1 LEVPNEMSN
10 DKWSVMYYETAN
22 GEEVVEKELRYFGTK
37 EFARILRTVDL
48 LEEFGTGLNEDYVA
62 HIDGKIWE
70 LRISRYR
77 VLYFAFH
84 GKQFVLLRAFMK
96 KTRKTPRKEI
106 KTAQNR
112 MDDYITRFK

>member
-1 LEVPNEMSN
+1 VENEMSE
-10 DKWSVMYYETAN
+10 DRWSAVYYETVD
-22 GEEVVEKELRYFGTK
+22 GEEVVENEMKDFGAKSFT
-37 EFARILRTVDL
+37 RILRTIEL
-48 LEEFGTGLNEDYVA
+48 LEEFGIGLDEDYVEQVE
-62 HIDGKIWE
+62 GKIWE

-106 KTAQNR
+106 KIAQKR
-112 MDDYITRFK
+112 MDDYVSRYR